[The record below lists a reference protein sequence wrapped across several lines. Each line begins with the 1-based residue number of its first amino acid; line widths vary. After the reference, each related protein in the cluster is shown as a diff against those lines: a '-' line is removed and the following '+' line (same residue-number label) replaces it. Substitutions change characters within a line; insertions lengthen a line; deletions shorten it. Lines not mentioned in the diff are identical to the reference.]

1 MLIFFFYFKTVFPQS
16 KEVRYRCLSCS
27 YLLDA
32 FQVESVS
39 GSKLPTPTS
48 CPQCQSGNFRLDFD
62 HTLYRNY
69 QKITLQESPGKVPAG
84 RVPRR
89 KDVIVGNDL
98 IDAARPGEEV
108 LITGVYENT
117 YDVRLAGTY
126 AKRRCEQM

>member
-1 MLIFFFYFKTVFPQS
+1 M
-16 KEVRYRCLSCS
+16 
-27 YLLDA
+27 
-32 FQVESVS
+32 
-39 GSKLPTPTS
+39 
-48 CPQCQSGNFRLDFD
+48 
-62 HTLYRNY
+62 YRNY

-117 YDVRLAGTY
+117 YDVRLAGKY
-126 AKRRCEQM
+126 AKANAVSKCSYRHSDFFIS

>member
-1 MLIFFFYFKTVFPQS
+1 M
-16 KEVRYRCLSCS
+16 
-27 YLLDA
+27 
-32 FQVESVS
+32 
-39 GSKLPTPTS
+39 
-48 CPQCQSGNFRLDFD
+48 
-62 HTLYRNY
+62 YRNY

-126 AKRRCEQM
+126 AKRTLWANVVIVTVIFY